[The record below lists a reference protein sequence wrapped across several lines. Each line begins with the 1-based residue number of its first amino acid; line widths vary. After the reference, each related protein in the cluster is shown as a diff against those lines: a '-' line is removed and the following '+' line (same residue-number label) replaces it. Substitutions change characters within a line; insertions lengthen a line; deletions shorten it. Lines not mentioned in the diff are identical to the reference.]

1 MIIFNEKKY
10 VEEVILT
17 PRGSIENTKEL
28 MMFIRY
34 FHEQGHTKGFIRLEA
49 EDWIEKHSEANDKL
63 QDDFLYSDVYNK
75 AIKRKQYANESVSI
89 SECEYDWIRQVD
101 DVEKEKVLFT
111 LLIIQ
116 RFLNLEFIKI
126 TYKDLRNLSMTKRQN
141 EALRKMIDELQ
152 ADGYI
157 KRITDKT
164 YGVVFPKCD
173 NNDNYIT
180 VSDYNHIP
188 APYLRTLK
196 CKEYFYCEWCGTKT
210 KYTKD
215 DDTNRRRR
223 VFCEKCSS
231 QPNKI
236 RLKS

>member
-34 FHEQGHTKGFIRLEA
+34 FHEQGHTKGFIRLKA
-49 EDWIEKHSEANDKL
+49 EDWVEKHSEANDKL

-126 TYKDLRNLSMTKRQN
+126 TYNETSDNLYM
-141 EALRKMIDELQ
+141 
-152 ADGYI
+152 
-157 KRITDKT
+157 
-164 YGVVFPKCD
+164 VVFGL
-173 NNDNYIT
+173 
-180 VSDYNHIP
+180 DYEFTMGTN
-188 APYLRTLK
+188 ACSFDKRT
-196 CKEYFYCEWCGTKT
+196 
-210 KYTKD
+210 
-215 DDTNRRRR
+215 
-223 VFCEKCSS
+223 S
-231 QPNKI
+231 
-236 RLKS
+236 